1 MENQEND
8 GLDELVDKKIVLD
21 NPNYKPIVCPRCGS
35 RNIAFVTEY
44 HKAIAAKVFLILFV
58 AALIINYGDML
69 IRGITFQNAD
79 ASLLIEFLLGAFALA
94 LTIYIF
100 VEESKTH
107 VQGIC
112 RNCGV
117 LWLLN

>member
-8 GLDELVDKKIVLD
+8 GLDELVDKKIVLE
-21 NPNYKPIVCPRCGS
+21 NPNYKPIICPRCGS

-44 HKAIAAKVFLILFV
+44 HKAIAAKIILYLLAV
-58 AALIINYGDML
+58 VIIFNSVDM
-69 IRGITFQNAD
+69 IVRGITTENAD
-79 ASLLIEFLLGAFALA
+79 ASLIVEIVLLLIAFGLA
-94 LTIYIF
+94 IRVII
-100 VEESKTH
+100 EESKTH

>member
-8 GLDELVDKKIVLD
+8 GLDELVDNKVVSE

-35 RNIAFVTEY
+35 RSIAFVTEY
-44 HKAIAAKVFLILFV
+44 HKAIVSKVFLFILVFIMV
-58 AALIINYGDML
+58 FNYGSIL

-79 ASLLIEFLLGAFALA
+79 FSLVIEILLGIFTLCLA
-94 LTIYIF
+94 IHIF
-100 VEESKTH
+100 IVESKTH

-112 RNCGV
+112 RNCGN
-117 LWLLN
+117 LWLLD